1 MPRNL
6 EPRSRRSELL
16 RCGSPPGRTVQVKRG
31 GPRGSSDRRVCPGG
45 FSRWLLHCG
54 GVAALETTTPDGV
67 RSAAW
72 LVVPPFAAY
81 LLCLTA
87 ISFAIPYQPAL
98 DDRELFALAQHWS
111 DSATL
116 DPAGLFRRVPFWQM
130 MLGSGFAAVGQAAT
144 VALVQAGSVLA
155 VLAMLASRALRG
167 AASPAAVRI
176 VAFVFALSP
185 QALLYSRH
193 AANELFVGALA
204 VAVLVLAERGGLRRA
219 AWAGALV
226 GVAAMSKLAAAV
238 LVAPAIWLLLGRRGE
253 SSQTDEA
260 RPSAWVRGAL
270 FAAGVAAVVVPLVV
284 LALVQRGWPLDD
296 TSAFNLGSLDQA
308 TWAASGTSAERS
320 RVAIDSFWVAWD
332 AGPAAYL
339 VAALARGVD
348 WLARP
353 GSLDLTIWIPE
364 YPARVVEVAD
374 VLVFFG
380 VLVLAVFGT
389 TRASLPYWLF
399 PIAIW
404 LACSLPQK
412 TPYSPRVA
420 ALIPLLLIAP
430 AGIDALRGR
439 RR

>member
-1 MPRNL
+1 
-6 EPRSRRSELL
+6 
-16 RCGSPPGRTVQVKRG
+16 
-31 GPRGSSDRRVCPGG
+31 
-45 FSRWLLHCG
+45 
-54 GVAALETTTPDGV
+54 
-67 RSAAW
+67 
-72 LVVPPFAAY
+72 
-81 LLCLTA
+81 
-87 ISFAIPYQPAL
+87 
-98 DDRELFALAQHWS
+98 
-111 DSATL
+111 
-116 DPAGLFRRVPFWQM
+116 M

-204 VAVLVLAERGGLRRA
+204 MAVLVLAERGGLRRA

-226 GVAAMSKLAAAV
+226 GAAAMSKLAAAV
-238 LVAPAIWLLLGRRGE
+238 LVAPAIWLMLGRRGE

-296 TSAFNLGSLDQA
+296 TSAFNLGSLDQT

-320 RVAIDSFWVAWD
+320 RAAIDSFWVAWD
-332 AGPAAYL
+332 AGPAGYL

-404 LACSLPQK
+404 VACSLPQK